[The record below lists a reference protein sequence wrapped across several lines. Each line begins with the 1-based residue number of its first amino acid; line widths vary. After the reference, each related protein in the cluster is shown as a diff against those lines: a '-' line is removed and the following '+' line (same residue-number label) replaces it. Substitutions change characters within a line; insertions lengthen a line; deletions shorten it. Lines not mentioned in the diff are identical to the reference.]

1 METADSAHP
10 LRILFVGFMGSGK
23 STVGRIV
30 AQHLGWRFIDFDDI
44 IEERVDLTIAEIFR
58 ERGEPFFRQVEG
70 EVGQDLLRLDHVVLA
85 SGGGWP
91 VPVGRL
97 EGLPEDSLSVWLR
110 VSPEEA
116 VRRVAGEGS
125 MRPLLKR
132 PDPVR
137 TARELLE
144 VREGRYTMAH
154 LTLDTE
160 TTAPQ
165 DLALSVLDHIELGK

>member
-1 METADSAHP
+1 
-10 LRILFVGFMGSGK
+10 
-23 STVGRIV
+23 
-30 AQHLGWRFIDFDDI
+30 
-44 IEERVDLTIAEIFR
+44 
-58 ERGEPFFRQVEG
+58 VEG
-70 EVGQDLLRLDHVVLA
+70 EVGQHLLRLDHVVLA

-91 VPVGRL
+91 VPAGRL

-125 MRPLLKR
+125 VRPLLES

-137 TARELLE
+137 RARELLE

-154 LTLDTE
+154 LTLDSE
-160 TTAPQ
+160 AAVPQ
-165 DLALSVLDHIELGK
+165 DLALSVLDHIDLGK

>member
-1 METADSAHP
+1 MESADTAHP
-10 LRILFVGFMGSGK
+10 VRILLVGFMGSGK

-30 AQHLGWRFIDFDDI
+30 ARHLGWRFIDFDDI
-44 IEERVDLTIAEIFR
+44 IEERVGLTVTEIFR
-58 ERGEPFFRQVEG
+58 ERGEPFFRKVEG
-70 EVGQDLLRLDHVVLA
+70 EVGEELLRLDKVVLA

-97 EGLPEDSLSVWLR
+97 ESLPETTLSVWLR

-125 MRPLLKR
+125 QRPLLEG
-132 PDPVR
+132 PEPVGR
-137 TARELLE
+137 ARELLE

-160 TTAPQ
+160 GAAPQ
-165 DLALSVLDHIELGK
+165 ELAVSILDQIDLGT